1 MNSFSESIS
10 VIDNANITMVTVND
24 GVRTVF
30 AGVADNKVI
39 DMVFSLDRMS
49 QLLIRAVNNRTR
61 ERNYFR
67 KYTELLEGD
76 ITEDEF
82 DREIEEH
89 EDDYVVSNNKDADA
103 EDIKIAMFLA
113 QYLKDVDYADD
124 MSDIFSFSNESVRKS
139 IAKE

>member
-10 VIDNANITMVTVND
+10 VIDNANITMFTVND

-30 AGVADNKVI
+30 AGVADNNVI

-76 ITEDEF
+76 ITEEEF

-89 EDDYVVSNNKDADA
+89 EDDYVVSNNEDADA

>member
-76 ITEDEF
+76 ITEEEF

-89 EDDYVVSNNKDADA
+89 EDDYVVSNNEDADA

>member
-10 VIDNANITMVTVND
+10 VIDNANIKMVTVND

-39 DMVFSLDRMS
+39 DVVFSLDRMS

-76 ITEDEF
+76 ITEEEF

-89 EDDYVVSNNKDADA
+89 EDDYVVSNNEDADA

>member
-10 VIDNANITMVTVND
+10 VIDNANIKVVTVND

-39 DMVFSLDRMS
+39 DVVFSLDRMS

-76 ITEDEF
+76 ITEEEF

-89 EDDYVVSNNKDADA
+89 EDDYVVSNNEDADA

-113 QYLKDVDYADD
+113 QFLKDVDYADD

>member
-1 MNSFSESIS
+1 M
-10 VIDNANITMVTVND
+10 
-24 GVRTVF
+24 
-30 AGVADNKVI
+30 
-39 DMVFSLDRMS
+39 
-49 QLLIRAVNNRTR
+49 NNRTR

-76 ITEDEF
+76 ITEEEF

>member
-76 ITEDEF
+76 ITEEEF